1 MKRKRKIGS
10 RMAVLVMLMLALSL
24 AALGCSKNDPSGTDG
39 SATAAPTTGKPQE
52 EQKAVT
58 LSLFQQGSSLDNI
71 DGIKNDPIKKWVE
84 QKFNINLELMTG
96 DVNKIKLL
104 ISSGQSPDIVSL
116 PYWWAGAPQLYK
128 DGAKEGM
135 FVDIGELVAKDPGK
149 YPIIAKLMKDKDFRY
164 FNQQYTGDPNKTY
177 GIWIG
182 ANAISTIGSPVFNMR
197 IMDELKQKL
206 PTTVD
211 EFVQVLREIKKGK
224 PDVIP
229 LGYLNY
235 KGTNFPMELNQ
246 IFFNTNGTN
255 ASGMALNEQGQWAD
269 NTINPK
275 NKAVWKL
282 LQDLYKEGL
291 FDKEAFSKEAYFHT
305 TNDFAK
311 QKTAVITTAQPNAND
326 NIYKNLVVA
335 EFVKANPGATYKDM
349 QLLPHPLTG
358 PGGQEEMRASAFQIN
373 DVIFISKNNKN
384 PERALAFI
392 EWALSNEGQAS
403 KYYGIEGVH
412 HTKDASGKRQLI
424 DPAAWQKVTDVWG
437 LKGEHGLM
445 YGLTYS
451 ADNGM
456 FDYEKYGFIDAH
468 RNANRNIV
476 LERGEQSPESLYS
489 KEVIK
494 TWQKE
499 AYKETPFYYNA
510 PTLSDEGKKIEAKL
524 TDIRNKYFVQFFVGE
539 LDVNGNWDKFV
550 QEYTNAG
557 LDKYVAE
564 YTKVMQDAKAAY
576 EAIK

>member
-1 MKRKRKIGS
+1 MLLS
-10 RMAVLVMLMLALSL
+10 VMLMLAL
-24 AALGCSKNDPSGTDG
+24 AVLGCSKGESAGTGDG
-39 SATAAPTTGKPQE
+39 AGATQTPAKQQE
-52 EQKAVT
+52 ERKNVS
-58 LSLFQQGSSLDNI
+58 LSMFQQGSSLDNI

-84 QKFNINLELMTG
+84 QKFNINLDLVTG

-116 PYWWAGAPQLYK
+116 PFWWAGAPQLFK

-135 FVDIGELVAKDPGK
+135 FVDIGELVSKNPGK
-149 YPIIAKLMKDKDFRY
+149 YPVLAKLIKDKDFRY
-164 FNQQYTGDPNKTY
+164 FNGLYTGDPNKTY

-182 ANAISTIGSPVFNMR
+182 ANAMSTTGDPVFNMR
-197 IMDELKQKL
+197 IMNELNLQL

-211 EFVQVLREIKKGK
+211 EFIQVLRQIKKGK

-246 IFFNTNGTN
+246 IFFNTHGTD
-255 ASGMALNEQGQWAD
+255 ASGMALSEQGQWVD

-275 NKAVWKL
+275 NKEVWKQ

-291 FDKEAFSKEAYFHT
+291 FDKEAFSKEPYYHV

-311 QKTAVITTAQPNAND
+311 QKTAVVTTAQPNAND
-326 NIYKNLVVA
+326 NIYKNVLYA
-335 EFVKANPGATYKDM
+335 EFVKANPGATYKDI

-358 PGGQEEMRASAFQIN
+358 PGGKETVKASAFQIN
-373 DVIFISKNNKN
+373 DVIFISKNAKD

-424 DPAAWQKVTDVWG
+424 DPNEWKKVTDVWG

-445 YGLTYS
+445 YGLTYT

-456 FDYEKYGFIDAH
+456 YDYEKYGFIEAH
-468 RNANRNIV
+468 KNAQRNIV
-476 LERGEQSPESLYS
+476 LERGEQTPESTYAKS
-489 KEVIK
+489 VIETWRKEVF
-494 TWQKE
+494 Q
-499 AYKETPFYYNA
+499 ETPYYYNA

-524 TDIRNKYFVQFFVGE
+524 TDIRNQYFVKFFVGE
-539 LDVNGNWDKFV
+539 LDVNSNWDKFV

-564 YTKVMQDAKAAY
+564 YTKVMQGAKAAY